1 MADVR
6 NPGGTSNMKK
16 QLQMQ
21 DSDRTS
27 SVDDEASPFLAV
39 KIILQGAL
47 KRMIIKDKLLFNFC
61 F

>member
-1 MADVR
+1 
-6 NPGGTSNMKK
+6 MKK
-16 QLQMQ
+16 RLRIQ

-39 KIILQGAL
+39 KIILHGAL